1 MNFDATYIAILV
13 RNNIGEWAFF
23 HRSVCITQKILF
35 VVMNAIHTMT
45 GIKPYVA
52 PNGNILST
60 NIPLKSFA

>member
-23 HRSVCITQKILF
+23 IVAYVLHKKILF
-35 VVMNAIHTMT
+35 VIMNAIRTMT